1 MKLSDY
7 FFSPSARF
15 SSVRIGIAVG
25 IGVWII
31 LGDWRYGLLIGAAV
45 TLIASLIIPLIAY
58 RADLPYNR
66 IKTTL
71 KQPFLFDERVR
82 FTVQN
87 GTVGGFFILTEE
99 SMVLLSMEHG
109 THQLE
114 LKREDIKSVAIGENM
129 CLNIFLPDNKFIRVI
144 SGVCYEML
152 EILKENGW
160 NVSE

>member
-7 FFSPSARF
+7 FFSSGKR
-15 SSVRIGIAVG
+15 SSSLRLGIPVGIAA
-25 IGVWII
+25 WLI
-31 LGDWRYGLLIGAAV
+31 LRDWRYGLLFGAGA
-45 TLIASLIIPLIAY
+45 TLLFSLILPLIAY

-66 IKTTL
+66 IKETL
-71 KQPFLFDERVR
+71 AQPFLFDERVR

-87 GTVGGFFILTEE
+87 GTVGGYFILTEQ
-99 SMVLLSMEHG
+99 SMVLLSMERG

-114 LKREDIKSVAIGENM
+114 LKREDIQSVALGENL

-152 EILKENGW
+152 EILRENGW

>member
-7 FFSPSARF
+7 FFSSAKR
-15 SSVRIGIAVG
+15 SSALRLGIPIGIAG
-25 IGVWII
+25 GLITW
-31 LGDWRYGLLIGAAV
+31 DWRYGLLIGAVA
-45 TLIASLIIPLIAY
+45 TLLLSLILPLIVY

-66 IKTTL
+66 IKATL
-71 KQPFLFDERVR
+71 AQPFLFDERVR

-114 LKREDIKSVAIGENM
+114 LKREDIQSVALGENL
-129 CLNIFLPDNKFIRVI
+129 CLNIFLPGNKFIRVI
-144 SGVCYEML
+144 SDVCYEMV
-152 EILKENGW
+152 EILRENGW